1 MKKFEIKDRYD
12 FEDYRALI
20 HHLRAPGGCPW
31 DREQT
36 HESIRRNVLEE
47 AYETAQAIDSG
58 DKENLKEELGDLM
71 MQVLFHADIE
81 EDAESFTVDDVID
94 GACKKL
100 VFRHPHVFGDVTA
113 ENSEAVLQTW
123 DVQKMAEK
131 GQKNVTDTML
141 SVPETLPSLW
151 RAEKILKKA
160 ENGGITQPD
169 AEQANAA
176 LCAAAEKFCA
186 DAGENTLGELLLAA
200 VAAARKAGLDP
211 EQALHAAC
219 VRYIKLHDENREI

>member
-81 EDAESFTVDDVID
+81 EDAGCFTVDDVID

-113 ENSEAVLQTW
+113 ENSEAVLRTW

-141 SVPETLPSLW
+141 SVPETLPALW

-160 ENGGITQPD
+160 ENGGIAQPGSK
-169 AEQANAA
+169 
-176 LCAAAEKFCA
+176 AAAEELRGAVEAFTAMPDEK
-186 DAGENTLGELLLAA
+186 TLGDALFAA
-200 VAAARKAGLDP
+200 VTAARAVGIDP
-211 EQALHAAC
+211 ETALHTAC
-219 VRYIKLHDENREI
+219 VRYIDTHGE

>member
-1 MKKFEIKDRYD
+1 MKKFEIKDKYD
-12 FEDYRALI
+12 LEDYRALI
-20 HHLRAPGGCPW
+20 HLLRAPGGCPW

-36 HESIRRNVLEE
+36 HASIRRNVLEE

-131 GQKNVTDTML
+131 GQKSVTDTML
-141 SVPETLPSLW
+141 SVPEALPALW

-160 ENGGITQPD
+160 ENGGIAQPGRE
-169 AEQANAA
+169 AAAAA
-176 LCAAAEKFCA
+176 LRGAVDACAEAPDEEKLG
-186 DAGENTLGELLLAA
+186 DALFAA
-200 VAAARKAGLDP
+200 VAAARAVGIDP
-211 EQALHAAC
+211 EMALHAAC
-219 VRYIKLHDENREI
+219 ERYISANGD

>member
-81 EDAESFTVDDVID
+81 EDTDCFTVDDVID

-131 GQKNVTDTML
+131 GQK
-141 SVPETLPSLW
+141 
-151 RAEKILKKA
+151 
-160 ENGGITQPD
+160 
-169 AEQANAA
+169 
-176 LCAAAEKFCA
+176 
-186 DAGENTLGELLLAA
+186 
-200 VAAARKAGLDP
+200 
-211 EQALHAAC
+211 
-219 VRYIKLHDENREI
+219 